1 MLQFIKKQ
9 LLKNYLKKQSKKFNR
24 EKMNSVLIFF
34 DFETFFVGG
43 ALRHTS
49 QFRLLQQFFPNA
61 EIHFTSSDSRVV
73 ELALNSPELR
83 SLELKQYKEVPYD
96 EYDCVVFLSERETE
110 IANHIVSKYYKLFS
124 RKIDTI
130 MFSISSF
137 SYAEDVKVFFPVL
150 LELVGMKFDQDIRL
164 DCHKNKVHL
173 SKEEIDWANTYL
185 AEKGVKKDDMLV
197 IINDSSALDGKVIKE
212 GEFINLIKL
221 ILEKQDTKIL
231 IYDVKNVGKR
241 SHFKEYLN
249 EEMLDRILFVAE
261 TSLREDI
268 SLMAG
273 NNVKAIIGPC
283 TGMMHCASGIYNVSK
298 DKKAPLILV
307 YKGNFEDMGSAYG
320 TNYWWG
326 KNDLVDCVL
335 KMKGVGELIHLSD
348 IEDQD
353 NIIDYEFL
361 YEKDIHLN
369 QKLDDTKLIT
379 ATDLMDKV
387 TPSLLIEVEHY

>member
-9 LLKNYLKKQSKKFNR
+9 LLKNYLRKQSKKFNR
-24 EKMNSVLIFF
+24 EKMNSILIFF
-34 DFETFFVGG
+34 DFETFFLGG

-73 ELALNSPELR
+73 DLALNSPIIS
-83 SLELKQYKEVPYD
+83 SLQLKEYKEVPYE
-96 EYDCVVFLSERETE
+96 EYDCVVFLSEREAE
-110 IANHIVSKYYKLFS
+110 IANYIVSKYYKLFS

-130 MFSISSF
+130 MFSISAF
-137 SYAEDVKVFFPVL
+137 SYAEEVKVFFPVL
-150 LELVGMKFDQDIRL
+150 IDLVNMKYDEDIRL
-164 DCHKNKVHL
+164 DCHKNKVYL
-173 SKEEIDWANTYL
+173 TKQEVDWANRYL

-197 IINDSSALDGKVIKE
+197 IINDSSALEGKVIKE
-212 GEFINLIKL
+212 EEFINLIRL
-221 ILEKQDTKIL
+221 ILIEEDTKVL
-231 IYDVKNVGKR
+231 IYDVKNIGKR
-241 SHFKEYLN
+241 SLFKEYFDK
-249 EEMLDRILFVAE
+249 EMLDRILFVAQ

-273 NNVKAIIGPC
+273 NNVKAIVGPC

-307 YKGNFEDMGSAYG
+307 YKGDFEGMGFAYG

-326 KNDLVDCVL
+326 KNDFVDCVL
-335 KMKGVGELIHLSD
+335 KMKGSQELIHLSD
-348 IEDQD
+348 IEDKD
-353 NIIDYEFL
+353 NIIDYDFL
-361 YEKDIHLN
+361 YEKDIYLN

-379 ATDLMDKV
+379 ATELMDKI
-387 TPSLLIEVEHY
+387 TPSLLVEVEHY

>member
-1 MLQFIKKQ
+1 
-9 LLKNYLKKQSKKFNR
+9 
-24 EKMNSVLIFF
+24 MNSVLIFF